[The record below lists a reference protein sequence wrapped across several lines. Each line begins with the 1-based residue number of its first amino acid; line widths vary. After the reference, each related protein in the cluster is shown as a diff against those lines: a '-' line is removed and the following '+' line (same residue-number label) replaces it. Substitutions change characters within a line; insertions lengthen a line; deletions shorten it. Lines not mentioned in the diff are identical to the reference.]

1 MYLVNAGVCFISTRV
16 SLLAMCD
23 EFSVNSL
30 EESRSLGEQRGIVGR
45 LIEAAHEKDEE
56 GKMKRHRRMEIL
68 LIGFIRRSERERE
81 RRRLFL

>member
-1 MYLVNAGVCFISTRV
+1 M

-56 GKMKRHRRMEIL
+56 GKMKRHRRME
-68 LIGFIRRSERERE
+68 
-81 RRRLFL
+81 